1 MRLSA
6 LEQIPLFAGRTPRR
20 AIEDTV
26 RLARGLEDSGYH
38 RFWIAEHH
46 NTGAFVSS
54 APDLLMMHMLDAT
67 DRIRVGSGGIMAMH
81 YGSLQI
87 AERFAT
93 LASLFPGRVD
103 LGLGR
108 APGGDMLA
116 ARALNQ
122 GRFIAPEAIDALIDE
137 TVALLRDELPAGHRY
152 AALGV
157 HPAPEVLPELWL
169 LGSSGQSA
177 AWAGAHDLGYAYAQ
191 FFTGRQ
197 QIDVM
202 NHYRA
207 HLPQGA
213 SSDRTLSA
221 MCVSAAPTR
230 DEARE
235 QALAAA
241 DFRLALR
248 QGRAVGFRAPD
259 ALSPGRRAEVE
270 AHLERDTAIVIGTY
284 DEVAETLRAFAEN
297 HGTDELMLISYID
310 DVEVKLAQYGELA
323 ARLAG

>member
-46 NTGAFVSS
+46 NTSAFVSS
-54 APDLLMMHMLDAT
+54 APDLLMMHILDAT

-93 LASLFPGRVD
+93 LATLFPGRVD

-122 GRFIAPEAIDALIDE
+122 RRFIAPEAIDALIDE
-137 TVALLRDELPAGHRY
+137 TVVTRPSASTPPRRFCP
-152 AALGV
+152 
-157 HPAPEVLPELWL
+157 
-169 LGSSGQSA
+169 SSGC
-177 AWAGAHDLGYAYAQ
+177 WAPRGSPPPGPVPTTWA
-191 FFTGRQ
+191 T
-197 QIDVM
+197 
-202 NHYRA
+202 
-207 HLPQGA
+207 PTPSSSPGA
-213 SSDRTLSA
+213 SRSTS
-221 MCVSAAPTR
+221 
-230 DEARE
+230 
-235 QALAAA
+235 
-241 DFRLALR
+241 
-248 QGRAVGFRAPD
+248 
-259 ALSPGRRAEVE
+259 
-270 AHLERDTAIVIGTY
+270 
-284 DEVAETLRAFAEN
+284 
-297 HGTDELMLISYID
+297 
-310 DVEVKLAQYGELA
+310 
-323 ARLAG
+323 

>member
-46 NTGAFVSS
+46 NTSAFVSS

-93 LASLFPGRVD
+93 LATLFPGRVD

-122 GRFIAPEAIDALIDE
+122 GRFIDPEAIDLLIDE
-137 TVALLRDELPAGHRY
+137 TVALLRDELPAGPSASTPPRRSC
-152 AALGV
+152 
-157 HPAPEVLPELWL
+157 P
-169 LGSSGQSA
+169 SSGC
-177 AWAGAHDLGYAYAQ
+177 WAPRGSPPPGPVPTTWA
-191 FFTGRQ
+191 T
-197 QIDVM
+197 
-202 NHYRA
+202 
-207 HLPQGA
+207 PTPSSSPGA
-213 SSDRTLSA
+213 SRSTS
-221 MCVSAAPTR
+221 
-230 DEARE
+230 
-235 QALAAA
+235 
-241 DFRLALR
+241 
-248 QGRAVGFRAPD
+248 
-259 ALSPGRRAEVE
+259 
-270 AHLERDTAIVIGTY
+270 
-284 DEVAETLRAFAEN
+284 
-297 HGTDELMLISYID
+297 
-310 DVEVKLAQYGELA
+310 
-323 ARLAG
+323 

>member
-46 NTGAFVSS
+46 NTSAFVSS

-93 LASLFPGRVD
+93 LATLFPGRVD

-137 TVALLRDELPAGHRY
+137 L
-152 AALGV
+152 
-157 HPAPEVLPELWL
+157 
-169 LGSSGQSA
+169 
-177 AWAGAHDLGYAYAQ
+177 
-191 FFTGRQ
+191 
-197 QIDVM
+197 
-202 NHYRA
+202 N
-207 HLPQGA
+207 A
-213 SSDRTLSA
+213 SIGET
-221 MCVSAAPTR
+221 
-230 DEARE
+230 
-235 QALAAA
+235 AAA
-241 DFRLALR
+241 
-248 QGRAVGFRAPD
+248 Q
-259 ALSPGRRAEVE
+259 
-270 AHLERDTAIVIGTY
+270 
-284 DEVAETLRAFAEN
+284 
-297 HGTDELMLISYID
+297 
-310 DVEVKLAQYGELA
+310 
-323 ARLAG
+323 